1 MKKFLLVLISIL
13 LLLSISSCE
22 GKPTDSKTPYI
33 QDGYWYIDG
42 VNTGVKA
49 VGVDGKDGIN
59 GADGADGIDGVDGQ
73 NGKTPY
79 IQNGYW
85 YFDGVNT
92 GVKAEGIDGKDGTN
106 GTDGKDGISIHN
118 IAINERG
125 QLVITLSDGTQL
137 PPLEISNTIV
147 NSENVK
153 IVQAATAAY
162 TDYVAQNRDFLTR
175 YMIYEHNSHFVAF
188 ENGNIIGIFENT
200 TEAAVALVGNLNNHH
215 IVESLSEGMYLVLDI
230 TDYRN
235 KKIVCIGDSVTY
247 GVGANPDP
255 NYVITLGSILDSDAI
270 NLGSSGTSLC
280 KNGSRVCQ
288 FSKLNEQDLQGAD
301 IVTIYLGINDWA
313 AAGIDGTGK
322 SFYALGTPDSTD
334 VSTIY
339 GAMRMWCNKIEE
351 LKKTEQYKN
360 TLFFFVTPHFTS
372 WNNSVIGGTKDWD
385 QNKRNIHGYT
395 QVEMGEAIK
404 TVCSEYGIPVID
416 MYNYTI
422 QLYNQDPTTYINEY
436 AGDGVHPTAACHEL
450 MTDYILKCLTPQAT

>member
-1 MKKFLLVLISIL
+1 MRKFLLILISIL
-13 LLLSISSCE
+13 LLLSFCSCRE
-22 GKPTDSKTPYI
+22 KVTDVKTPYI

-59 GADGADGIDGVDGQ
+59 GADGADGADGIDGVDGQ

-79 IQNGYW
+79 IQDGYW
-85 YFDGVNT
+85 YFDGINT
-92 GVKAEGIDGKDGTN
+92 GVKAEG
-106 GTDGKDGISIHN
+106 TDGKNGLSIN
-118 IAINERG
+118 SIAINELG

-137 PPLEISNTIV
+137 PPLEIPNTIV

-153 IVQAATAAY
+153 IVQAAKVAY
-162 TDYVAQNRDFLTR
+162 ADYVTQNSDFLTR
-175 YMIYEHNSHFVAF
+175 HMIYEHNGHFVAF
-188 ENGNIIGIFENT
+188 ENGNIMGIFENT
-200 TEAAVALVGNLNNHH
+200 TEAAIALVGNLNNHY
-215 IVESLSEGMYLVLDI
+215 ILKSLSEEMYLVLDI

-247 GVGANPDP
+247 GVGANPNP
-255 NYVITLGSILDSDAI
+255 NYVTTLGNILDSDAI

-280 KNGSRVCQ
+280 ENGSRVCQ
-288 FSKLNEQDLQGAD
+288 FSKLNEQDLQGAN

-322 SFYALGTPDSTD
+322 AFYSLGTPDSTD

-339 GAMRMWCNKIEE
+339 GAMRMWCDKIEE

-360 TLFFFVTPHFTS
+360 TLFFFVTPHLTS
-372 WNNSVIGGTKDWD
+372 WNNSVIGGNKDWY
-385 QNKRNIHGYT
+385 QSKRNVHGYT
-395 QVEMGEAIK
+395 QAEMGEAIK

-436 AGDGVHPTAACHEL
+436 AGDGVHPTAACHAL
-450 MTDYILKCLTPQAT
+450 MADYILRCLVVQ